1 DSLDSA
7 ESRTPQGRDNQRS
20 RNQNLR
26 PTRSCGR
33 RPGSSRVHRT
43 LEHRTDPAPHPC
55 SIPARRHRRGDDRG
69 RKPAV
74 GGENRDRDRFIGITL
89 SCWSINETTSAH
101 YFSWRTI
108 MRGGPLIKH
117 LDDVP
122 WFEAMRLRFDDGH
135 TASIWE
141 KWIEYTPRYVV
152 FYNVWEPGA
161 LA

>member
-1 DSLDSA
+1 
-7 ESRTPQGRDNQRS
+7 
-20 RNQNLR
+20 
-26 PTRSCGR
+26 
-33 RPGSSRVHRT
+33 
-43 LEHRTDPAPHPC
+43 
-55 SIPARRHRRGDDRG
+55 
-69 RKPAV
+69 
-74 GGENRDRDRFIGITL
+74 
-89 SCWSINETTSAH
+89 
-101 YFSWRTI
+101 

-161 LA
+161 LAPYHGHHGDHTIFVLKGELIDGDGNRYGAGTHMMLDWGDMFDPWEAGPEGAVLYCVIMGTGRFLGGRLRRLAQASGGERSGQRGPPPFSQSTVRGQWNQ